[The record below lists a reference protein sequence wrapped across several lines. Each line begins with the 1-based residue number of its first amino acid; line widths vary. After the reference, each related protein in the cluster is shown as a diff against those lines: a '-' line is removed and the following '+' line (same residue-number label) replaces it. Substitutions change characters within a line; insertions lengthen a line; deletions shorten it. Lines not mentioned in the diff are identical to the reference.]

1 MVSVKTI
8 KFTKMSGAGND
19 FIFLGPD
26 YASLKEWA
34 PQGARYLC
42 RRRLAVGAD
51 GLILVEKTFDG
62 IFMHYYN
69 SDGSRA
75 DFCGNGARCLVRFCV
90 AKGVAPGP
98 VTFRS
103 EAGVHTGEVT
113 DGGVRL
119 SVQPPA
125 LIDDTELTID
135 GRLYAVTHVEAGVP
149 HAVLLVSDIDGV
161 DVEGLG
167 REIRNHPS
175 FGREGANADFVAAG
189 DEGEFSIRTYE
200 RGVER
205 ETLACGSGCIAA
217 AYVLR
222 EKGMTGDR
230 VRLRVRSGAVLRAE
244 FTPEATYL
252 TGPADIVYEGEI
264 ELPR

>member
-1 MVSVKTI
+1 MAKTI

-26 YASLKEWA
+26 YAWLKESA
-34 PQGARYLC
+34 PQAAINLC
-42 RRRLAVGAD
+42 RRRLAIGGD
-51 GLILVEKTFDG
+51 GLILIEKTSDG

-69 SDGSRA
+69 SDGSKA
-75 DFCGNGARCLVRFCV
+75 DFCGNGARCLVHFCD
-90 AKGVAPGP
+90 AKGIAASP

-113 DGGVRL
+113 DSGVRL
-119 SVQPPA
+119 SVTPPT
-125 LIDDTELTID
+125 LTDDTEITID
-135 GRLYAVTHVEAGVP
+135 GRSYSLTHVEAGVP

-167 REIRNHPS
+167 REIRNNPS
-175 FGREGANADFVAAG
+175 FGSEGANADFVAAG
-189 DEGEFSIRTYE
+189 DEGEFTIRTYE

-217 AYVLR
+217 AHVLR
-222 EKGMTGDR
+222 EKGMTGDE
-230 VRLRVRSGAVLRAE
+230 VSLKVRSGAVLRAE
-244 FTPEATYL
+244 FRPDAAYL

-264 ELPR
+264 ELP